1 MSDTTTP
8 DAGAAV
14 PANGSALSLSEAVQ
28 ILTDRRTGKTSQTT
42 STPEPANDNA
52 SESAA
57 YSSDEHD
64 ASSHDINADHANS
77 DAAQNPEP
85 QDESELAS
93 ATIEID
99 GVQLTADDIRR
110 GYMRQADYSRKT
122 QRLAEASRSVDAERT
137 VKLARL
143 DQLIDSLSADFTQE
157 PNWVQVARTD
167 PQNWVQ
173 RKIQWDN
180 RRVAFES
187 AKRISDAVHAD
198 TLERD
203 RKIMVEELASTYNP
217 AWADAQTRVQ
227 DFKELARYA
236 LNLGFGPEEVAGIS
250 QAREMM
256 VLDKARRWDALQNSK
271 ASTAKR
277 LSVVPKVQRPGSKA
291 NVGSHQRGL
300 GNAWERFLK
309 NPTVE
314 NGAAYQR
321 AKREAAS
328 FRRNSD

>member
-1 MSDTTTP
+1 MSDNTTLAAG
-8 DAGAAV
+8 DAMPAA
-14 PANGSALSLSEAVQ
+14 GSALSLSEAVQ
-28 ILTDRRTGKTSQTT
+28 ILADRRAGKASQNA

-52 SESAA
+52 VNETAF
-57 YSSDEHD
+57 SSDEY
-64 ASSHDINADHANS
+64 SSHAPDADQA
-77 DAAQNPEP
+77 DGAVPQNPEP
-85 QDESELAS
+85 QNELNLEP

-99 GVQLTADDIRR
+99 GVTLSADDVRR

-122 QRLAEASRSVDAERT
+122 QRLAEANRSVEAERT

-180 RRVAFES
+180 RRTAFEN

-198 TLERD
+198 TLDRD

-217 AWADAQTRVQ
+217 AWADAQTRVN
-227 DFKELARYA
+227 DFKEVARYA
-236 LNLGFGPEEVAGIS
+236 LSLGFGPEDVAGIS
-250 QAREMM
+250 HAREMM

-291 NVGSHQRGL
+291 NVGSHQRSL

-321 AKREAAS
+321 AKREASS

>member
-1 MSDTTTP
+1 MSDNTTP
-8 DAGAAV
+8 DAGGAM

-28 ILTDRRTGKTSQTT
+28 ILADRRADKASASP
-42 STPEPANDNA
+42 STPDPVNDNA

-57 YSSDEHD
+57 YSSGEHD
-64 ASSHDINADHANS
+64 DSSHDLIAGYATS
-77 DAAQNPEP
+77 DAAQNPDP
-85 QDESELAS
+85 QSENDLTS
-93 ATIEID
+93 ATIDID

-122 QRLAEASRSVDAERT
+122 QRLAEASRSVEAERT

-143 DQLIDSLSADFTQE
+143 DQLIDSLGADFTQE
-157 PNWVQVARTD
+157 PNWVQVARAD

-180 RRVAFES
+180 RRAAFEN

-198 TLERD
+198 TLDRD

-250 QAREMM
+250 HAREMM

-277 LSVVPKVQRPGSKA
+277 LSVVPKVQRPGAKST
-291 NVGSHQRGL
+291 VGSHQRNL
-300 GNAWERFLK
+300 GSAWERFLK